1 MTKKQLIILGAL
13 AIFVVAE
20 IILFLTGRGVPSV
33 KNEKVAKTAEELLKN
48 TETEEIIEVTPE
60 VPEQAVETKPKVE
73 AEINVGAGA
82 GTKFGVYSVTASAS
96 GYDPSELVVR
106 VGDTV
111 QLEFTAKGGK
121 YDLFIPAFG
130 TYVLAEN
137 GATSQISFKAP
148 QVGTYFFKCRDFCPL
163 TGEIIGQLIVKPRE

>member
-1 MTKKQLIILGAL
+1 M
-13 AIFVVAE
+13 VAE
-20 IILFLTGRGVPSV
+20 IILFLTGRGTPSV
-33 KNEKVAKTAEELLKN
+33 ENEEAAKTAEELLKN
-48 TETEEIIEVTPE
+48 KETEEIMEFTPE
-60 VPEQAVETKPKVE
+60 VPEQAVETTKPKVE

-82 GTKFGVYSVTASAS
+82 GTKFGVYPVTASAN

-106 VGDTV
+106 VGDIV

-121 YDLFIPAFG
+121 YDFFIPAFG

-148 QVGTYFFKCRDFCPL
+148 QVGIYLFKCRDFCPL
-163 TGEIIGQLIVKPRE
+163 TGEIIGELIVKPQE